1 MIIEVSTILAP
12 MVLFVNHPIRSVASV
27 VAALFIAH
35 VVSLF
40 VSFFHVFHLTQT
52 SVAILAVSGLIFLIT
67 MHHRRDGHLLTQTQ
81 EEMVLIFSFGLFWMA
96 MLLGWR
102 ALRERGTGSNLRSTS
117 GLESPVDPG
126 VQAVNRQQRPAGIR
140 PVRPYPC
147 GFDDAYCVVE
157 DYTFF

>member
-1 MIIEVSTILAP
+1 MS
-12 MVLFVNHPIRSVASV
+12 LFRDHPIRSVASV
-27 VAALFIAH
+27 AAALFIAH

-96 MLLGWR
+96 VLLGWR
-102 ALRERGTGSNLRSTS
+102 ALRAESPRSTG
-117 GLESPVDPG
+117 GLE
-126 VQAVNRQQRPAGIR
+126 AVNAGVPAVRRENPAGMAGQA
-140 PVRPYPC
+140 VRPYPC
-147 GFDDAYCVVE
+147 SINDAYCIVE